1 MRKQFLRLL
10 VVAVS
15 LAALVAAQA
24 NPLSQADIDKLLDG
38 GVSPTRVAT
47 LVDQQGLDFDPDANY
62 IRSLELRP
70 NTDKLIASVKT
81 AGLKHSLAHG
91 DADLKAQRWPQAE
104 QDYRN
109 ALLADPTNAAAHAG
123 LGTALVQEG
132 KGDLAIPELNAV
144 LARDPN
150 NAAAHRGLGLAF
162 AQRKDYP
169 GAITELNRAKSL
181 DPNDALTHATLGD
194 VLMQQ
199 GDSDGAIGEYS
210 QASRLD
216 PTSALAR
223 LGMARAFF
231 QKGDLSGAENNYRY
245 LLANDPKSTPANYG
259 LGQVLEKKGDNKAAL
274 DCYRVAYT
282 NEPSNEQYRASYE
295 HLISLTVNVNINV
308 APPKPPEPVGFGYI
322 HIFRPS
328 HFVASLATWDITV
341 DDRQTA
347 KLGNGRHFTVKVPA
361 GRHTVYTE
369 MGKQPVSIDVAPD
382 GHYYVQTEL
391 ISQLFSAYVAL
402 TIIPGQKG
410 QQDFNGT
417 RPIEPERIYDH
428 ERVVEAAGGN
438 STVSPA
444 GGVLKK

>member
-1 MRKQFLRLL
+1 MRTRILRLA
-10 VVAVS
+10 VVVVV

-38 GVSPTRVAT
+38 GVSPSRVSV
-47 LVDQQGLDFDPDANY
+47 LVDQQGLDFDPDAAY
-62 IRSLELRP
+62 IARLQARENS
-70 NTDKLIASVKT
+70 DKLVASVKA
-81 AGLKHSLAHG
+81 AGLKRTLAHG

-109 ALLADPTNAAAHAG
+109 ALFLDPANPGAHAG
-123 LGTALVQEG
+123 LATALVQQG
-132 KGDLAIPELNAV
+132 KNDLAIPELNAV

-150 NAAAHRGLGLAF
+150 NAAAHRGLGIAF
-162 AQRKDYP
+162 AQRKDFP
-169 GAITELNRAKSL
+169 GALTELNKAKSL

-216 PTSALAR
+216 PNSQGAR

-259 LGQVLEKKGDNKAAL
+259 LGQVLEKKGDNKGAL

-282 NEPSNEQYRASYE
+282 NEPSNTQYRAAYE
-295 HLISLTVNVNINV
+295 HLISITVNVNVNV
-308 APPKPPEPVGFGYI
+308 APPKPAEPVGFGYI

-341 DDRQTA
+341 DDRSTA

-361 GRHTVYTE
+361 GKHSVFSE
-369 MGKQPVSIDVAPD
+369 MGKQPIYIDVAPD

-391 ISQLFSAYVAL
+391 VQQFFSAYVGL
-402 TIIPGQKG
+402 TIIPGAKG

-417 RPIEPERIYDH
+417 RPIEPDRIYDR
-428 ERVVEAAGGN
+428 ERVVEASGDTG
-438 STVSPA
+438 SSPA
-444 GGVLKK
+444 MRKK

>member
-1 MRKQFLRLL
+1 MRRHFLRLL
-10 VVAVS
+10 FVVVS
-15 LAALVAAQA
+15 LAALVAAQST

-47 LVDQQGLDFDPDANY
+47 LVDQQGLDFDPDATY

-70 NTDKLIASVKT
+70 NTDKLVASVKA
-81 AGLKHSLAHG
+81 AGLKRTLAHG

-109 ALLADPTNAAAHAG
+109 ALFVDPTNTTAHAG

-169 GAITELNRAKSL
+169 GAITELNRAKAL

-210 QASRLD
+210 QASKLD
-216 PTSALAR
+216 PNSVAAR

-245 LLANDPKSTPANYG
+245 LLANDPKNTPANYG
-259 LGQVLEKKGDNKAAL
+259 LGQVLEKKGDNKGAL
-274 DCYRVAYT
+274 DCYRIAYT
-282 NEPSNEQYRASYE
+282 NEPANEQYRASYE
-295 HLISLTVNVNINV
+295 HLIAITVNVNVNV
-308 APPKPPEPVGFGYI
+308 TPPKPPEPVGYGVI
-322 HIFRPS
+322 HIYRPS
-328 HFVASLATWDITV
+328 RFIGWAGTWNVSV

-347 KLGNGRHFTVKVPA
+347 KLGNGRHFSVKVPA
-361 GRHTVYTE
+361 GHHTIFTE
-369 MGKQPVSIDVAPD
+369 MGKQPMGIDVAP
-382 GHYYVQTEL
+382 GGEYYVLSEFASSFLVTYTQN
-391 ISQLFSAYVAL
+391 
-402 TIIPGQKG
+402 TIMPADKG
-410 QQDFNGT
+410 AKEFAAT
-417 RPIEPERIYDH
+417 REIEADRIYDH
-428 ERVVEAAGGN
+428 ERVLESGDTG
-438 STVSPA
+438 SGPTM
-444 GGVLKK
+444 KKSK